1 MNIHQ
6 IKIKTMK
13 KLFILMAAACCL
25 TFTACNNKP
34 AEQPAECT
42 ETQSEEPCCKEM
54 TEEQKA
60 EMEACKKAAED
71 WQNWENLTDER
82 KAELLNDRKA
92 KYDER
97 QAAKKAQEE
106 KKAAFEAAMN
116 NWDNLTIDERKA
128 AFDNMGCCGGCP
140 GGDRPGCHGDKPGC
154 KGDKPGCHGDK
165 PGCPKDGHKGCPKG
179 EPKH

>member
-1 MNIHQ
+1 
-6 IKIKTMK
+6 MK

-25 TFTACNNKP
+25 TFTACNNNKP
-34 AEQPAECT
+34 AEQPAENT
-42 ETQSEEPCCKEM
+42 EMQAEDHPCCKEM

-92 KYDER
+92 KYDEM
-97 QAAKKAQEE
+97 QEMKKAQEE

-116 NWDNLTIDERKA
+116 NWDKLTLDEKKA
-128 AFDNMGCCGGCP
+128 AFDAAGCCGGCK
-140 GGDRPGCHGDKPGC
+140 GGDKPGC
-154 KGDKPGCHGDK
+154 CKEGVK
-165 PGCPKDGHKGCPKG
+165 PGCPKDGPHHGPKGCPKDG
-179 EPKH
+179 KCPDKH